1 VADLATRLIAELG
14 NEFQG
19 LLVAPRTRAALR
31 TAIASVASMLVA
43 QWLELDD
50 PWWAAITGF
59 VLIQRDAGATFLRSI
74 DRAAGTIVGAVIGY
88 LTAGTIQDHLTFQ
101 VLVASCAAFSI
112 YGQERAEHGY
122 AVLLVGVTV
131 ILILFG
137 SLAEPGQALNL
148 SVYRTLEILVGIAVT
163 CFVDYGLAAPA
174 APGPA
179 AAAKPGI
186 WSLPVDRDLLVAAI
200 TGGIAI
206 ALIPLV
212 WESLERPGLAQTPIT
227 AFIIL
232 TSLRQEPFWKA
243 LTRLS
248 GCILGGAY
256 GLVMMHFIGDSF
268 LPWLTALFIGI
279 FVCGHIFRGGG
290 DIAYVGMQ
298 AGFPMIMA
306 MVQGSAATENILPAV
321 DRVVGVV
328 GGVLVV
334 SVCHPLVTPLVRWAI
349 DLVAPER

>member
-1 VADLATRLIAELG
+1 VADLTTRLLAELG
-14 NEFQG
+14 HEFRG

-31 TAIASVASMLVA
+31 TALASVASMLAA
-43 QWLELDD
+43 QALHLDD
-50 PWWAAITGF
+50 PWWAGITGF

-74 DRAAGTIVGAVIGY
+74 DRAAGTIVGAIIGY
-88 LTAGTIQDHLTFQ
+88 FTAGTIQDHLTFQ

-122 AVLLVGVTV
+122 AVLLAGVTV

-163 CFVDYGLAAPA
+163 CVVDYGLAAPA
-174 APGPA
+174 APVP

-186 WSLPVDRDLLVAAI
+186 WSVPVDRDLLVAAI

-212 WESLERPGLAQTPIT
+212 WESLQLPGLGQTPIT

-256 GLVMMHFIGDSF
+256 GLGMMHFVGDSF
-268 LPWLTALFIGI
+268 LPWITALFIGI

-290 DIAYVGMQ
+290 DTAYVGMQ
-298 AGFPMIMA
+298 AGFPIIMA
-306 MVQGSAATENILPAV
+306 MVQGSAASENILPAV

-334 SVCHPLVTPLVRWAI
+334 SVCHPLLTPLVQWAV
-349 DLVAPER
+349 DLMRPRR